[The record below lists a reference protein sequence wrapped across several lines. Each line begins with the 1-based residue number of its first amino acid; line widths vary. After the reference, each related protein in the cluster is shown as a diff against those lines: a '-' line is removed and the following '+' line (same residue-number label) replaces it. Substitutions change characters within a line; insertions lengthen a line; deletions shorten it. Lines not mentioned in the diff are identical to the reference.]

1 MSLVLQQFQY
11 EFIVNLLDVSD
22 IKIMWKSVN
31 I

>member
-22 IKIMWKSVN
+22 IEIMWKSVN